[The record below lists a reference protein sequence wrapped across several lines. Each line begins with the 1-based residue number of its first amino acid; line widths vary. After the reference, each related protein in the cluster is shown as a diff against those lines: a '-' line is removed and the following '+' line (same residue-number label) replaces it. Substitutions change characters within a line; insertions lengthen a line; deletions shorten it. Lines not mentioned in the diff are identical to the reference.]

1 MFLPLIAVRRSHS
14 IGLLLTMMLLIYIIF
29 DVKVVISHNFN
40 SSLILSSHVDLVAG
54 MLEDIITKDV
64 H

>member
-29 DVKVVISHNFN
+29 DVKVVISNNFN